1 MSDCLSLNIEDVIK
15 EHIVDMLY
23 KEHPKKIVK
32 KFLSEMEDENY
43 FLNEEL
49 IESIDNM
56 IDLVYDKYD
65 DLVNNML
72 SDKNNIDDENI
83 DDDYED

>member
-1 MSDCLSLNIEDVIK
+1 MSDSLSLNIEDVIK

-32 KFLSEMEDENY
+32 KFLSEMDDENY
-43 FLNEEL
+43 FLNEEI

-65 DLVNNML
+65 DIVNNML
-72 SDKNNIDDENI
+72 SDKKDVEEETIDDYDE
-83 DDDYED
+83 